1 MSTKPIYKQFE
12 KICALHNISGYKL
25 NKETGVSAS
34 TFTNWKKG
42 TSFPKPEKLQKIA
55 DYFNVSISYFYVSD
69 DDTKHPDPRKNKNT
83 GIKIP
88 VLGYVVAGIP
98 IDAVQEILDYEEI
111 TQELAN
117 TGDFFGLSIKG
128 SSMEPRICEGDVVI
142 VRKQSCIDSGDTA
155 VVLVNGDEATVK
167 KVKIQSNGITL
178 IANNNNVYE
187 PHFYSNREIKSL
199 PIQIIGKVVEL
210 RGKNKF

>member
-1 MSTKPIYKQFE
+1 MYEKFE
-12 KICALHNISGYKL
+12 ELLIKHNVTPYRVS
-25 NKETGVSAS
+25 KETGIGAS
-34 TFTNWKKG
+34 TFTDWKNGKS
-42 TSFPKPEKLQKIA
+42 TPKLDKLQKIA
-55 DYFNVSISYFYVSD
+55 DYFNVPVSYFYTSD
-69 DDTKHPDPRKNKNT
+69 EDIKHLQPQKNKNT

-111 TQELAN
+111 SQELAN

-155 VVLVNGDEATVK
+155 VILVNGDEATVK